1 MPFSN
6 RFSPFCFFSLFF
18 FPLTLTVTD
27 STWDDCPVGGK
38 YEPVL
43 IDNAYKVV
51 MKLSIKVVSQADF
64 GSYKCIAKNSLGET
78 DGTIKL
84 YSKDCFPIDSYSCGK
99 VEFCLPLLTR
109 SRPSARRSDKPAN
122 GRTGN
127 SLPLSTVQ
135 CRAISCPSL
144 PLPIGFYGNRCFAVS
159 ELPKSAINSVEAF
172 EGRRKSKYSNC
183 DKL

>member
-1 MPFSN
+1 MTS
-6 RFSPFCFFSLFF
+6 RCSLISM
-18 FPLTLTVTD
+18 TITD
-27 STWDDCPVGGK
+27 QPNGGK

-84 YSKDCFPIDSYSCGK
+84 YSKDCFPIDSCSCGK

-127 SLPLSTVQ
+127 SLPLSTVH

-172 EGRRKSKYSNC
+172 EGRRKSKYNNC